1 MIAEPQR
8 AGADARPSL
17 DGPTDAVS
25 GTVAPTLF
33 GAVFCGGES
42 RRMGRDKARI
52 ELRGRSLLQRA
63 IDSLSPACASVWLAC
78 GPESRYDELDL
89 ERVLDVTPDGG
100 PLAGLAAVLAR
111 AERERTAPGQEAA
124 VAVIACDMPRATTD
138 VYRLLH
144 AELARSGADAAL
156 LETSEG
162 LEPLCAV
169 YRTSA
174 LAAVQRALGRGDRRL
189 ISFHDE
195 LRVARIRADE
205 LPEALRGADMT
216 RNLNTPEDL
225 SEELGA

>member
-78 GPESRYDELDL
+78 L
-89 ERVLDVTPDGG
+89 T
-100 PLAGLAAVLAR
+100 R
-111 AERERTAPGQEAA
+111 ASMRCLRANAP
-124 VAVIACDMPRATTD
+124 
-138 VYRLLH
+138 
-144 AELARSGADAAL
+144 
-156 LETSEG
+156 
-162 LEPLCAV
+162 
-169 YRTSA
+169 
-174 LAAVQRALGRGDRRL
+174 
-189 ISFHDE
+189 
-195 LRVARIRADE
+195 
-205 LPEALRGADMT
+205 ALRQSGV
-216 RNLNTPEDL
+216 
-225 SEELGA
+225 